1 MVKAAPSLLGLRG
14 RKIRRD
20 ASLLIFLICV
30 IILYIIILEV
40 VKKMNNNNY
49 FSKLRSLGWEALFLI
64 ISKGIWG
71 GMVGFTSPLDKL
83 CKEAMTSTQTY
94 YIPLISR
101 IVVIL
106 LAILWEKYEC
116 KLIKFTIPKCIL
128 TIIFYITIAIIVSFT
143 NDILI
148 WYFANFVGQC
158 ILIASISSGMSTLR
172 AWTYKNQERTT
183 YDRLEKIATNTMALV
198 GVILGLIYNKFVIN
212 HVLFSMNMYCLVS
225 AFSCISRIVFYKSK
239 SENYKIQ

>member
-1 MVKAAPSLLGLRG
+1 MVKAAPSLPGLRG
-14 RKIRRD
+14 RKIRREI
-20 ASLLIFLICV
+20 SLLIFLIYV

-40 VKKMNNNNY
+40 VKKMNNY
-49 FSKLRSLGWEALFLI
+49 FTKLKSLGWEALFLI

-71 GMVGFTSPLDKL
+71 GMAGFTSPLDKL

-101 IVVIL
+101 VVVIL

-128 TIIFYITIAIIVSFT
+128 TIMFYIIITIIVTFT
-143 NDILI
+143 NNILI
-148 WYFANFVGQC
+148 WYFANFVGQS

-183 YDRLEKIATNTMALV
+183 YDRLEKISTNTMALV

-212 HVLFSMNMYCLVS
+212 HVMFSMNMYCLVS
-225 AFSCISRIVFYKSK
+225 AFSCVGRIVFYKSK
-239 SENYKIQ
+239 SENYKI